1 MTTSQSWNPDDY
13 AAKAR
18 FVSDLATPVI
28 ELLAPQKGERILD
41 LGCGDGVI
49 VEKLNAL
56 GCSAVGV
63 DGSPDMV
70 KAAQKRELDARLM
83 DGHRLSFTNEFDAVF
98 SNAALHWMKDPD
110 AVIAGVAKAL
120 KPGGR
125 FVAEF
130 GGYGNVTLVEQAIN
144 EAFKARGMSAA
155 SLNPWYFP
163 TVEDYKAR
171 LEQGGFRVEEIALH
185 PRPTELPGDIA
196 DWLSVF
202 AGTFVG
208 ALPEKARHAF
218 VDEVRDLLHPKLF
231 KNGVW
236 VVDYVRLR
244 FKAVLGG

>member
-1 MTTSQSWNPDDY
+1 MTNQSWNPDDY

-18 FVSDLATPVI
+18 FVSDLAAPVI
-28 ELLAPQKGERILD
+28 DLLAPQKGERVLD
-41 LGCGDGVI
+41 LGCGDGAVT
-49 VEKLNAL
+49 EKLAAL
-56 GCSAVGV
+56 GCAVVGV

-70 KAAQKRELDARLM
+70 KAAQKRGVDARLM
-83 DGHRLSFTNEFDAVF
+83 DGHRLSFENEFDAVF

-125 FVAEF
+125 FVGEF
-130 GGYGNVTLVEQAIN
+130 GGHGNVVAVEQAMM
-144 EAFKARGMSAA
+144 EAFKARGMDAA
-155 SLNPWYFP
+155 ALNPWYFP
-163 TVEDYKAR
+163 TVEDYRAR
-171 LEQGGFRVEEIALH
+171 LEKNGFRVTEIALSK
-185 PRPTELPGDIA
+185 RPTELPGDIA

-218 VDEVRDLLHPKLF
+218 VDEVRDILHPKLF
-231 KNGVW
+231 KNGLW

-244 FKAVLGG
+244 FRAVRG